1 MALIGPSSV
10 GFCLLEG
17 RPLHNDTTEMS
28 TMISQILEQVN
39 GLGES
44 DEAWAPIGQF
54 MYEASISG
62 FYNAGTGLSMEG
74 LELLLEQVLMYAIAG
89 NAIGDQFTGIN
100 GLRLALEVLP
110 ERGAFH
116 KVNANFKAAF
126 GPEDQA
132 QSIAS
137 FPRNGLVQAGYQ
149 IVTDVGPTNLAT
161 LDWNDQ
167 SADYIDQATG
177 SAIGFLGISDVDI
190 DGAGN
195 ILFTIQD
202 SANDIAYVDLIVF
215 TVATT
220 AGGVTGEMVSQAAGV
235 GAAEIERYTQLQY
248 EFQGVSGASRTCTFA
263 CGLVR
268 TLT

>member
-39 GLGES
+39 GLGEG

-62 FYNAGTGLSMEG
+62 FYNDGVGLSMEG
-74 LELLLEQVLMYAIAG
+74 LELTLEQVLMYALAG
-89 NAIGDQFTGIN
+89 NAIGDPFTGIN

-110 ERGAFH
+110 ERGALH
-116 KVNANFKAAF
+116 KVNANFKGAF

-132 QSIAS
+132 QSIAN
-137 FPRNGLVQAGYQ
+137 FPRNGLVQAGLQ
-149 IVTDVGPTNLAT
+149 TVTDVGPTTLAG
-161 LDWNDQ
+161 LDWNITD
-167 SADYIDQATG
+167 ADYIEQETG
-177 SAIGFLGISDVDI
+177 SAIGFIGVPNVDI

-195 ILFTIQD
+195 ILFTIGH
-202 SANDIAYVDLIVF
+202 SPNDGVYADLIVF
-215 TVATT
+215 TAITT
-220 AGGVTGEMVSQAAGV
+220 LIGVSGEMVTVAAAV
-235 GAAEIERYTQLQY
+235 IPNEIERWTEMEY
-248 EFQGVSGASRTCTFA
+248 EYVGVSGASRTCTFA

>member
-39 GLGES
+39 GLGEG
-44 DEAWAPIGQF
+44 DEAWAPVGQF

-62 FYNAGTGLSMEG
+62 VYNAGAGLSMEG
-74 LELLLEQVLMYAIAG
+74 LELTLEQVLMYALAG
-89 NAIGDQFTGIN
+89 NAIGDPFTGIN

-110 ERGAFH
+110 ERGALH

-132 QSIAS
+132 QSITS
-137 FPRNGLVQAGYQ
+137 FPRNGLVQAGLQ
-149 IVTDVGPTNLAT
+149 TVTAVGPVLT
-161 LDWNDQ
+161 
-167 SADYIDQATG
+167 SAIKWDDIDAAYQTQETG
-177 SAIGFLGISDVDI
+177 SAIGFLGITALDLDGGTDI
-190 DGAGN
+190 RFA
-195 ILFTIQD
+195 IQD
-202 SANDIAYVDLIVF
+202 SDDNATWVDLIVF
-215 TVATT
+215 TIGTV
-220 AGGVTGEMVSQAAGV
+220 VSGEMVSAA
-235 GAAEIERYTQLQY
+235 AAAAPGDIDRYTVLEH
-248 EFQGVSGASRTCTFA
+248 EFNGGAGASRTCTFA